1 MPRQA
6 PSDGEGE
13 SVFERGHENG
23 AASEVFAAGF
33 AQDGQDFT
41 HFEVVRVHAVDA
53 SLPFAD
59 TFGHGAQVLLKGAA
73 KLFLD
78 AFPFDGAQAGDLIGE
93 GFVPVAQGG
102 FGDIELGGDDAEA
115 DAAGAELD
123 EEVAGFVGVGFHGKL
138 RVEG

>member
-1 MPRQA
+1 MTRKA
-6 PSDGEGE
+6 PCDGAGEGF
-13 SVFERGHENG
+13 FERGHENG
-23 AASEVFAAGF
+23 AAAEVFAAGF
-33 AQDGQDFT
+33 AQNGKDFT

-53 SLPFAD
+53 GLPFAD
-59 TFGHGAQVLLKGAA
+59 AVGHGAQVLLEGAA
-73 KLFLD
+73 ELFLD
-78 AFPFDGAQAGDLIGE
+78 GFPFDGAQAGDLIGE

-138 RVEG
+138 RVES